1 MVGVVLELGLKLLG
15 CLWILFLSPQ
25 EIAQSEVHI
34 RLLWIGLDRCA
45 KHFYGACIV
54 FHLVQR
60 FAGQHVGFGRIWIE
74 GQHLVIDIEHIVVLL
89 GPEIAVG
96 KDKQQLNILRVVGY
110 GFFEVGRRFGILRQ
124 SIVRH
129 ADQRS

>member
-1 MVGVVLELGLKLLG
+1 M
-15 CLWILFLSPQ
+15 
-25 EIAQSEVHI
+25 HI
-34 RLLWIGLDRCA
+34 RLLWIGLDGGA

-54 FHLVQR
+54 FHLIQR
-60 FAGQHVGFGRIWIE
+60 FAGQHVGLCRVGIE
-74 GQHLVIDIEHIVVLL
+74 GQHLVIDIEHILVLL

-96 KDKQQLNILRVVGY
+96 KDKQQWHILRVVGY
-110 GFFEVGRRFGILRQ
+110 GFFQVRRRFGILCQ